1 MGMSDLRTDWFKS
14 TLSKF
19 NSALDEENI
28 ENAKS
33 IFEELESKLHPQ
45 SIDLALF
52 RFQLKALTGE

>member
-1 MGMSDLRTDWFKS
+1 MAKEI
-14 TLSKF
+14 
-19 NSALDEENI
+19 LDKIKDTEKEADEIILKAN